1 MLRVLE
7 AYADSKK
14 ITRNS
19 GKQKSLRV
27 TKGKDSCSQCFQV
40 ANCSWLGGFS
50 WVTSI
55 QGCCLFHYFPE
66 IYHWL
71 LFLLLFPTL
80 EASNVDGA
88 REEGRLVIM
97 RAPSEQRESGQLKSK
112 KHGTKRNTKNRSL
125 MVSCYCLEV
134 WMLPKDA
141 RSGVW

>member
-1 MLRVLE
+1 MRHRNPWQKMLRVLE
-7 AYADSKK
+7 AYADSKKKK

-55 QGCCLFHYFPE
+55 QGCCLFHYSPE

-97 RAPSEQRESGQLKSK
+97 RAPSEK
-112 KHGTKRNTKNRSL
+112 KERVGS
-125 MVSCYCLEV
+125 
-134 WMLPKDA
+134 
-141 RSGVW
+141 